1 MLGRSSIRTISAI
14 CCDCHGRDASTP
26 GEAGCQV
33 YALADGPVSHFPSL
47 ITASDGHN
55 PPVRR
60 NTSQVVVMLVAT
72 AADRLDRRAGCCR
85 PGITAA
91 KCDNVA
97 TSCLIRGRSGSGAK
111 GTRTPD
117 LLVAKVALP
126 VRPPHLSGA
135 CLAWVTSRAR
145 LGRDPYA
152 GGDVRLNSTQIVG
165 PPGLLGCQ
173 GSWPEQ
179 RRPVDPRYHRAGPRI
194 RQILVT

>member
-72 AADRLDRRAGCCR
+72 AADRLDRRAGC
-85 PGITAA
+85 
-91 KCDNVA
+91 
-97 TSCLIRGRSGSGAK
+97 
-111 GTRTPD
+111 RTT
-117 LLVAKVALP
+117 P
-126 VRPPHLSGA
+126 VP
-135 CLAWVTSRAR
+135 LA
-145 LGRDPYA
+145 
-152 GGDVRLNSTQIVG
+152 
-165 PPGLLGCQ
+165 
-173 GSWPEQ
+173 
-179 RRPVDPRYHRAGPRI
+179 RRPAVGLPGMCRDCPD
-194 RQILVT
+194 